1 MSAARPDILPAISE
15 IARLSAPG
23 VTGFYTHFEAVEV
36 FAILHPK
43 ADPFN
48 IFTIIVAEER
58 PPGTENQSDYIGGR
72 IKLKSFDGWMFG
84 IRRSLRPLAD
94 LTNSLNDYATTGKW
108 CLSDKLGVG
117 PLTPVP
123 AQFVPPDS
131 TTSAAW
137 NHVLKNNFWNGSYLV
152 ELADPAKSQLSA
164 FFEDPPKLQALS
176 SAVSERIPI
185 GLAVLSDRLGNIV
198 VQFPMTAMI
207 ARLSRNRITGEASF
221 EIGWHPQA
229 TPRPL
234 RAACEIHHD
243 NIISGYAEAA
253 IVSPTTVLPVQNGVG
268 IQRSVIWDDN
278 HGVILS
284 ATGNTNFIKR
294 IGMNVMV
301 GDPEPRVFVHKG
313 ADGKPVK
320 VRISL
325 SSGTQTVVGPVADQ
339 RLEEWTRK
347 RIYRDEALRLAQ
359 SRRFV
364 QYRPKNGK
372 DEHEKALNDVR
383 VLLNQYGGK
392 GAWLWDP
399 YLTAEDILKTLFYS
413 RSSNASLRALTAG
426 LAIPVV
432 TTKKRA
438 RPSLRQRAVQSLYR
452 CFAASRPQ
460 PSIPSFT
467 ERQQKDF
474 KAAQSNFRGLRLEFR
489 TKTGW
494 AGWPFHDRFL
504 IFPDTNEGPLA
515 WSLGTSV
522 NSLGKQHH
530 ILQRVDNG
538 QLVADAFNELWE
550 VLDQPEHLVWK
561 TP

>member
-1 MSAARPDILPAISE
+1 MSAARPNILPAITE

-36 FAILHPK
+36 FAISHPK
-43 ADPFN
+43 AGPFN
-48 IFTIIVAEER
+48 IFSIIVVEER
-58 PPGTENQSDYIGGR
+58 PPGTENQSDYIGDR

-94 LTNSLNDYATTGKW
+94 LTKSLNDYATTGKW

-152 ELADPAKSQLSA
+152 EFADPAKSQLSA
-164 FFEDPPKLQALS
+164 FFDDPPKLQALS
-176 SAVSERIPI
+176 CAISERIPI
-185 GLAVLSDRLGNIV
+185 GLAALSDRLGNIV
-198 VQFPMTAMI
+198 VQFPITAMI
-207 ARLSRNRITGEASF
+207 ASLSRNRITGEATF
-221 EIGWHPQA
+221 EIAWHPQA

-234 RAACEIHHD
+234 RAACEMHHD

-253 IVSPTTVLPVQNGVG
+253 IISPTTVLPVQNGAG
-268 IQRSVIWDDN
+268 TQRSVIWDDS

-284 ATGNTNFIKR
+284 ATGNTNFITQ
-294 IGMNVMV
+294 IGMNMMV
-301 GDPEPRVFVHKG
+301 GDPEPRVFVHSS
-313 ADGKPVK
+313 ADGKPVNI
-320 VRISL
+320 RISL
-325 SSGTQTVVGPVADQ
+325 SSSGTETVVGPVTDQ

-347 RIYRDEALRLAQ
+347 RIYRDEALRFAQ
-359 SRRFV
+359 SRLFV
-364 QYRPKNGK
+364 QYRPKNGR
-372 DEHEKALNDVR
+372 DEHDKALNDVR
-383 VLLNQYGGK
+383 LLLNQHGRK

-399 YLTAEDILKTLFYS
+399 YLTAEDIVKTLFYS
-413 RSSNASLRALTAG
+413 RHSGAPLRALTAG
-426 LAIPVV
+426 LATPGVRV
-432 TTKKRA
+432 ERRQPDHLQDTSGPDQAKLSFA
-438 RPSLRQRAVQSLYR
+438 ESQRA
-452 CFAASRPQ
+452 
-460 PSIPSFT
+460 
-467 ERQQKDF
+467 DF
-474 KAAQSNFRGLRLEFR
+474 EAAQSNLRGLRLEFR
-489 TKTGW
+489 TKVGQ

-538 QLVADAFNELWE
+538 QLVADAFNELWDA
-550 VLDQPEHLVWK
+550 LDQPEHLVWRN
-561 TP
+561 P